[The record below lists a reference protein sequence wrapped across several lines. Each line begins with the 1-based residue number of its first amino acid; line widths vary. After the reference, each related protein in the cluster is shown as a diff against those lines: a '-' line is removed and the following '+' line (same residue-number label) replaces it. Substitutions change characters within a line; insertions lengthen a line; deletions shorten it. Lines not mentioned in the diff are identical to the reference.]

1 MNETAIQEM
10 MDTMLDLRAE
20 YAKQME
26 RRAVLERLIK
36 LNGSYISIVELCA
49 IFDIEAQKE
58 NELKINFPFMTGDVS
73 VVPVSPPCKEE

>member
-1 MNETAIQEM
+1 MSETAIQEM

-20 YAKQME
+20 CAKQME

-49 IFDIEAQKE
+49 IFDIEAQNE

-73 VVPVSPPCKEE
+73 VVPVSTPCKEE